1 MSIIDSESQY
11 HQSVKLPKRDT
22 INYQLAIYNKQNVRI
37 DIFIK

>member
-1 MSIIDSESQY
+1 MSIINSKSQY
-11 HQSVKLPKRDT
+11 HQPVKPTISTT